1 MQPLDHLWEMMKT
14 TSRLVLGFFFCVAVS
29 AEENIVVFEVG
40 SGDPAFTQLKAD
52 SFANKAIRNS
62 AYLHFTNKTSFKSC
76 WQKYINNKEIK
87 IGTTGVNLKVLSRNS
102 NFYQY
107 ELRFDPKKFSI
118 TGASREQFLEFCNNE
133 SNYKNEPKI
142 LTQKYDAPNN
152 EQPSNNNDAFDAIEV
167 KIIFDE
173 NSITDGL
180 VVIPTQI
187 TSEDTQIDY

>member
-1 MQPLDHLWEMMKT
+1 MHCHHQVQNWHPTQNKFLQNSLKKDPLQVIENMCLLKLMQPLDHLWEMMKT

-87 IGTTGVNLKVLSRNS
+87 IFPV
-102 NFYQY
+102 F
-107 ELRFDPKKFSI
+107 
-118 TGASREQFLEFCNNE
+118 
-133 SNYKNEPKI
+133 
-142 LTQKYDAPNN
+142 
-152 EQPSNNNDAFDAIEV
+152 
-167 KIIFDE
+167 
-173 NSITDGL
+173 
-180 VVIPTQI
+180 
-187 TSEDTQIDY
+187 